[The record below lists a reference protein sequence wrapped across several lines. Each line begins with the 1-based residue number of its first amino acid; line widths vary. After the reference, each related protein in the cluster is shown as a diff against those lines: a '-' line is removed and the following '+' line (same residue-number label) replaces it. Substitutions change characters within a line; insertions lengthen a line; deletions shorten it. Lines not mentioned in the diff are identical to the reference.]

1 MLSHDATV
9 DAADLYLSAANRSRA
24 LVEEHFKLKSTLY
37 FSFTHLVCRTAIPG
51 TCIVVKK

>member
-1 MLSHDATV
+1 MLSHDTTV

-51 TCIVVKK
+51 TCIIVKK